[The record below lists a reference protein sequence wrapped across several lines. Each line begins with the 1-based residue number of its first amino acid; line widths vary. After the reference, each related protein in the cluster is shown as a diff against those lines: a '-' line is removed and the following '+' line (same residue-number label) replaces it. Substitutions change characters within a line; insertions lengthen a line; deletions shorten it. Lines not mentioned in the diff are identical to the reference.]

1 MVALIYRR
9 REARAPLAL
18 AILAILWSAGL
29 AGVLAHPFGPL
40 RSITAHQAVRALP
53 LLAFAIAI
61 LAGLALGK
69 PGSRPSPWLVVAL
82 TVLIALDRAAGRA
95 PERAPI
101 CCRPPRC
108 WPC

>member
-1 MVALIYRR
+1 M
-9 REARAPLAL
+9 
-18 AILAILWSAGL
+18 LAILWSAGL

-53 LLAFAIAI
+53 LLAFAIAV

-69 PGSRPSPWLVVAL
+69 PGSRPSPWLVAAF
-82 TVLIALDRAAGRA
+82 TVLIALVVQPDVLLHAHLPAR
-95 PERAPI
+95 
-101 CCRPPRC
+101 RPPRC